1 MKKKKLMLILI
12 CSIGIIVTARSQY
25 VILPTGGNA
34 SSSTGSMSYSAGQVT
49 YTTYTG
55 TNGSAAQ
62 GVQQPYEI
70 SIVTAVEEAKNIDL
84 KIIAYPNPT
93 SDKLMLNIGDY
104 KLGNL
109 TYQLYNLAGEQ
120 LKTGTIDV
128 VETTISMYSYVTGIY
143 ILRIL
148 KEQKEIKR
156 FKIVKKF

>member
-1 MKKKKLMLILI
+1 MNKKKLVLLLI
-12 CSIGIIVTARSQY
+12 CSIGIIVTASSQY

-34 SSSTGSMSYSAGQVT
+34 SSSSGSMSYSAGQVT

-70 SIVTAVEEAKNIDL
+70 SIVTEVEEAKNIDL
-84 KIIAYPNPT
+84 NIIAYPNPT

-109 TYQLYNLAGEQ
+109 TYQFYNLAGEK
-120 LKTGTIDV
+120 LKTDNINSI
-128 VETTISMYSYVTGIY
+128 ETTIPMFSYVTGIY
-143 ILRIL
+143 ILRIV

-156 FKIVKKF
+156 FKIVKRF